1 MEVVRTER
9 LLETLTDEGLFEKL
23 AAAVLRDADPTY
35 RMLAHPGVN
44 ADCKTVKSPVDGIGF
59 VQGAKPPHMVIVHHT
74 ITARDGLENKWLHDP
89 ATVTPRGPKP
99 TAPAGDVR
107 KALTIAAEQ
116 RKTEPSLHVTLV
128 LTTNHEPPEALIR
141 KAHAVA
147 AQANVELDVWTR
159 ARLAHFLDN
168 TSQGQWIRRQY
179 LGEEP
184 QRLSLLFL
192 QHLSGKSVAAFALQD
207 APQLWVERALDRAL
221 AERKRPGVTFLVAAS
236 GLGKS
241 TACYK
246 LLRAHIGAGGAGLI
260 LSQSVI
266 ATSLTLDGAIDA
278 TLSELQPDLASGAGS
293 DALALCTPENPLL
306 LIVEDINASGQ
317 AAALAEKIAGWDRR
331 TDKPAETAPRPYR
344 LICPIWP
351 EMLGA
356 LQERS
361 RKAVVDRAL
370 YAGSFAPEEGRLA
383 VQRRAQ
389 EIGRIVSDM
398 EADATAEALGYDP
411 LLIALHD
418 PTKKAASAAII
429 GDFIE
434 GRIAHVAAVRRDYP
448 AAKYRLALRAC
459 AAAGLKRRTLD
470 PLWAELETW
479 PELSDSERTLLG
491 HLAGVGDV
499 VRLAG
504 ASAKQRIAY
513 RHDRV
518 RDRLLIDAAAD
529 LAERDALPDE
539 ILAEPYYAEIFAG
552 ILANG
557 IPTGAFLDRVKLQ
570 NPLALFSAL
579 GLLSSTSSIYQQV
592 VSVIDSWLDGS
603 QPPPDFWQLHWGVVQ
618 ALAQTEAP
626 DVVRLVN
633 RLNGRGWQAMQARLR
648 NGDIVGGIQLCSR
661 LEPGTGA
668 PWRDIQIDHAKQRF
682 GANLVAKV
690 AETLR
695 SMDLDETTR
704 IGLIRLAGH
713 IADSALGSAIEVCW
727 QNDPAR
733 DKHLADYL
741 WAFAEC
747 CGEEPARFLKAVCD
761 AWAALPAER
770 DNSKPSPRDDLA
782 AHTVRWAFQR
792 WVPRGALP
800 YFIKRAE
807 ADELRWPITFMLEL
821 VDDPTSIAF
830 IIQEAAAIERRIEG
844 TQSFSPFSN
853 SLPRH
858 WRERQERDGTGMSA
872 ASRDVAEKLW
882 RDPDTEKYVRW
893 VAFRLW
899 AATHTDSDLQ
909 LLQWVDLP
917 ADLDDQILSERLQR
931 GDRTA
936 TPALL
941 ARINGSEKNA
951 RWWWYQVKHIW
962 SDDLLPVLDAE
973 LARRASDIKAKWQNG
988 EDSDYQTSDLLM
1000 RLSPGDAEKLLT
1012 KYWSSLRYVSNFVQ
1026 TALYIATPT
1035 LQDLVRT
1042 TMAECSEPDVLLK
1055 YIGQH
1060 IGLKTKGHPGITRP
1074 AQIAALAPYLP
1085 HFAKHEV
1092 EGLWEVCNSHGWF
1105 AERNALLDPYL
1116 RQNGSILYV
1125 DDVATFAAL
1134 DEMRT
1139 QSPVYWLDHWLDRYG
1154 DTGASSAD
1162 RMACVARWFCERKTM
1177 SALRLAADA
1186 LVLIGRRADLALL
1199 DTLLADADAD
1209 LPAIKTNTIFA
1220 VRRRTLA

>member
-1 MEVVRTER
+1 MELARTER
-9 LLETLTDEGLFEKL
+9 LLEGLTDEGLFEKL
-23 AAAVLRDADPTY
+23 ATAVLRDADPTY

-44 ADCKTVKSPVDGIGF
+44 ADGKTVKSPVDGIGF
-59 VQGAKPPHMVIVHHT
+59 VQGAAPPHMVIVHHT
-74 ITARDGLENKWLHDP
+74 ITARGGLENKWLHDP
-89 ATVTPRGPKP
+89 ATVTPRGQKP

-107 KALTIAAEQ
+107 KSLTIAAEQ
-116 RKTEPSLHVTLV
+116 RKTEPSLQVSLV
-128 LTTNHEPPEALIR
+128 LTTNHEPSEALVR
-141 KAHAVA
+141 GAHTVA
-147 AQANVELDVWTR
+147 AQANIELDVWTR

-168 TSQGQWIRRQY
+168 TPQGQWIRRQY

-184 QRLSLLFL
+184 QRLSLPFL
-192 QHLSGKSVAAFALQD
+192 QQLSGKSVAAFALQD
-207 APQLWVERALDRAL
+207 APQLWVERALDRSL
-221 AERKRPGVTFLVAAS
+221 AERKRLGVTFLVAAS

-246 LLRAHIGAGGAGLI
+246 LLRAHIEAGGAGLVV
-260 LSQSVI
+260 SHSVI
-266 ATSLTLDGAIDA
+266 ARSLTLDGAIDA
-278 TLSELQPDLASGAGS
+278 TLSELQPALASGAGS

-317 AAALAEKIAGWDRR
+317 AAALAEKIASWDRSA
-331 TDKPAETAPRPYR
+331 DKSAETAPRPYR

-351 EMLGA
+351 EMLDA

-370 YAGSFAPEEGRLA
+370 YAGSFAPGEGRLA

-389 EIGRIVSDM
+389 EIGRIVSNM
-398 EADATAEALGYDP
+398 EAAATAEALGYDP

-418 PTKKAASAAII
+418 PTKKATSAAVV

-434 GRIAHVAAVRRDYP
+434 GRIAHVAAARRDHP

-470 PLWAELETW
+470 PLWTELETW

-491 HLAGVGDV
+491 HLAGVGDI

-504 ASAKQRIAY
+504 ASAKQRVAY

-518 RDRLLIDAAAD
+518 RDWLLIDAAAD
-529 LAERDALPDE
+529 LAEQSALTDE

-552 ILANG
+552 VLATG
-557 IPTGAFLDRVKLQ
+557 KPTEAFLDRVKLHS
-570 NPLALFSAL
+570 PLALFSAL
-579 GLLSSTSSIYQQV
+579 RLLSPTSSIYERV

-603 QPPPDFWQLHWGVVQ
+603 QPSPEFWQLHGAAVQ
-618 ALAQTEAP
+618 ALAQTETP
-626 DVVRLVN
+626 DVVRLIN
-633 RLNGRGWQAMQARLR
+633 RLNGRGWLAMQARLR
-648 NGDIVGGIQLCSR
+648 NGDIVGGIQLCSIS
-661 LEPGTGA
+661 EPGTGD
-668 PWRDIQIDHAKQRF
+668 PWRDILIDHAKQRF
-682 GANLVAKV
+682 GANLVAKAV
-690 AETLR
+690 EMLQR
-695 SMDLDETTR
+695 LDLEEATR

-713 IADSALGSAIEVCW
+713 IADSALGSAIEMCW

-733 DKHLADYL
+733 HNHLADYL

-747 CGEEPARFLKAVCD
+747 CGEEPERFLKAVCD
-761 AWAALPAER
+761 AWAALSAER
-770 DNSKPSPRDDLA
+770 EGSKPSPRDDLA
-782 AHTVRWAFQR
+782 AYTVRWAFQR
-792 WVPRGALP
+792 RVPHGALP
-800 YFIKRAE
+800 YFVKRAD
-807 ADELRWPITFMLEL
+807 ADELRWPITYMLEL

-830 IIQEAAAIERRIEG
+830 IIQEGAAIERRIEG
-844 TQSFSPFSN
+844 TQSFSIFSS

-872 ASRDVAEKLW
+872 ASREVAEKLW
-882 RDPDTEKYVRW
+882 RNSDTEKYIRR

-899 AATHTDSDLQ
+899 AATHTDSDLP
-909 LLQWVDLP
+909 LLQRIDLP

-931 GDRTA
+931 GDRA
-936 TPALL
+936 AAPALL
-941 ARINGSEKNA
+941 ARINSTEKSA

-973 LARRASDIKAKWQNG
+973 LARRAVDIKAKWQNG
-988 EDSDYQTSDLLM
+988 NDSDYQTSDLLM

-1026 TALYIATPT
+1026 TALYIATST

-1042 TMAECSEPDVLLK
+1042 TVAECSDPDVLLK
-1055 YIGQH
+1055 YIGHH
-1060 IGLKTKGHPGITRP
+1060 IGLKTTGHPGITRP
-1074 AQIAALAPYLP
+1074 AQVAALAPYLP
-1085 HFAKHEV
+1085 HFARHEV
-1092 EGLWEVCNSHGWF
+1092 IDLWEVCNSHGWF

-1116 RQNGSILYV
+1116 RQNGGILYV
-1125 DDVATFAAL
+1125 DDLATFASL
-1134 DEMRT
+1134 DEMLA
-1139 QSPVYWLDHWLDRYG
+1139 QGPVYWLDHWLNRYG
-1154 DTGASSAD
+1154 ETSASSAE
-1162 RMACVARWFCERKTM
+1162 RLACVGRWLSARRTM
-1177 SALRLAADA
+1177 RALRLAAEA

-1199 DTLLADADAD
+1199 DTQLVDADAS

>member
-1 MEVVRTER
+1 MELVRTER
-9 LLETLTDEGLFEKL
+9 LLEGLTDEGLFEKL

-44 ADCKTVKSPVDGIGF
+44 ADGKTVRSPVDGIGF

-99 TAPAGDVR
+99 TAPAGDVL

-116 RKTEPSLHVTLV
+116 RITEPSLLVTLV
-128 LTTNHEPPEALIR
+128 LTTNHEPAEALIR
-141 KAHAVA
+141 KAHAA
-147 AQANVELDVWTR
+147 AVRANIELDVWTR

-168 TSQGQWIRRQY
+168 NPQGQWLRRQY

-184 QRLSLLFL
+184 QRLSLPFL
-192 QHLSGKSVAAFALQD
+192 QHLSEKSLAVFALQD
-207 APQLWVERALDRAL
+207 APQLWVDRDLDRAL

-246 LLRAHIGAGGAGLI
+246 LLRAHIDAGGAGLVM
-260 LSQSVI
+260 SHSVI

-278 TLSELQPDLASGAGS
+278 TLSDLQRDLASGAGS
-293 DALALCTPENPLL
+293 DALALCTSENPLL

-317 AAALAEKIAGWDRR
+317 AAALAEKIAAWDRSA
-331 TDKPAETAPRPYR
+331 DKSGETALRPYR

-351 EMLGA
+351 EVLDA
-356 LQERS
+356 LRERP

-370 YAGSFAPEEGRLA
+370 YAGSFSPEEGRIA

-389 EIGRIVSDM
+389 EIDRILSDM

-411 LLIALHD
+411 LLIALRD
-418 PTKKAASAAII
+418 PTKKAASAAIV
-429 GDFIE
+429 GDFID
-434 GRIAHVAAVRRDYP
+434 GRVAHVAAVRRDHP

-470 PLWAELETW
+470 PLWAELEAW

-491 HLAGVGDV
+491 NLAGVGDI

-504 ASAKQRIAY
+504 APSKQRIAY

-518 RDRLLIDAAAD
+518 RDWLLIDAAAD

-552 ILANG
+552 VLATGIL
-557 IPTGAFLDRVKLQ
+557 TEAFLDRVRLQ

-579 GLLSSTSSIYQQV
+579 RLLSPTSSIYQRV
-592 VSVIDSWLDGS
+592 VRVIDSWLDEP
-603 QPPPDFWQLHWGVVQ
+603 QPPPDFFQLHGGVVW

-626 DVVRLVN
+626 DVVRLIN
-633 RLNGRGWQAMQARLR
+633 RLNGRGWQVMQARLR

-682 GANLVAKV
+682 GANLVAAV
-690 AETLR
+690 AEMLR
-695 SMDLDETTR
+695 RLDLEGVTR
-704 IGLIRLAGH
+704 VGLIRFAGH
-713 IADSALGSAIEVCW
+713 IAEPALGAAIEACW

-733 DKHLADYL
+733 DDHLADYL

-747 CGEEPARFLKAVCD
+747 CGEEPERFLKAVCD

-770 DNSKPSPRDDLA
+770 DGSKPSPRDELA
-782 AHTVRWAFQR
+782 AHGVRWAFQR
-792 WVPRGALP
+792 RVPHGALP

-807 ADELRWPITFMLEL
+807 ADELRWPITYMLEM

-830 IIQEAAAIERRIEG
+830 IIQETAAIERRIEG
-844 TQSFSPFSN
+844 TRSFSPFTS
-853 SLPRH
+853 SLTRH
-858 WRERQERDGTGMSA
+858 WRDRQERDGTRMSA
-872 ASRDVAEKLW
+872 ASRDLAEKLW
-882 RDPDTEKYVRW
+882 RDPGTEKYVRR

-899 AATHTDSDLQ
+899 AATHTGSDLQ
-909 LLQWVDLP
+909 LLQRGDLP
-917 ADLDDQILSERLQR
+917 ADLDDYILSERLR
-931 GDRTA
+931 RADRTA

-941 ARINGSEKNA
+941 VRINSTEKNA
-951 RWWWYQVKHIW
+951 RWWWYQVKYVW
-962 SDDLLPVLDAE
+962 FDDLLPMLDAE
-973 LARRASDIKAKWQNG
+973 LARRAGEIEAKWQHGN
-988 EDSDYQTSDLLM
+988 DSDYQTSDLLQ
-1000 RLSPGDAEKLLT
+1000 RISSDDAEKLLT
-1012 KYWSSLRYVSNFVQ
+1012 KFWSSLRYVSNFVQ
-1026 TALYIATPT
+1026 TALYVATPA

-1042 TMAECSEPDVLLK
+1042 TMAECSEQDVLLK

-1060 IGLKTKGHPGITRP
+1060 VGLKTQGHPGITRP
-1074 AQIAALAPYLP
+1074 AQIAALAPYLS
-1085 HFAKHEV
+1085 HFAEHEV
-1092 EGLWEVCNSHGWF
+1092 RDLWEVCNSHGWF
-1105 AERNALLDPYL
+1105 AERSALLDPYL
-1116 RQNGSILYV
+1116 RQNGGILYV

-1134 DEMRT
+1134 DEMVNR
-1139 QSPVYWLDHWLDRYG
+1139 SPHHWLDRWLDSYG
-1154 DTGASSAD
+1154 ETGASSTD
-1162 RMACVARWFCERKTM
+1162 RMACIARWLCERRTM
-1177 SALRLAADA
+1177 RALRLAAEA

-1199 DTLLADADAD
+1199 DTPLADAEAD
-1209 LPAIKTNTIFA
+1209 FPAIKTNTIFA
-1220 VRRRTLA
+1220 VRRRTLN